1 MDKILIEQTLNNL
14 DSLYQNNPADQVYYS
29 KLAILELSGWLEE
42 TIDELL
48 IHYSQSKL
56 NLDNLK
62 YFEEKIKN
70 TWGANYSS
78 NIRNLLI
85 IVVGLINV
93 ETIENNLKQ
102 NGGYL
107 DLLKNTTKSLKKA
120 RDDCAHTSTAG
131 VTQQFQ
137 APSYYKQVLINIY
150 DSLIELEKELNL
162 INP

>member
-56 NLDNLK
+56 NSDNLK

-107 DLLKNTTKSLKKA
+107 DLLKNT
-120 RDDCAHTSTAG
+120 
-131 VTQQFQ
+131 
-137 APSYYKQVLINIY
+137 
-150 DSLIELEKELNL
+150 
-162 INP
+162 